1 MMLLS
6 GHLKHISQQAENIL
20 LPTHKPSGLNFL
32 EVGLKFTSR
41 KGSNMLLLPTGPD
54 IALWV
59 VNSIFVC
66 SFDGAASGLKEG
78 CQNSSRTR
86 HGCQGENLR
95 LQNRMRSNKC
105 KCMRVEKL
113 NVCPIIS
120 SRSFYYSLLCA
131 MGAHIQKAMEDL
143 LQSGLGVNVKL
154 AKILG
159 LLTNN
164 GLAYQSCLKIAD
176 LLCHPNN
183 RGSSMVQAHD
193 CWKKRSLILASGLK
207 EPLQVQSALRWASAK
222 EHSSDA
228 SLRKPLGSC

>member
-1 MMLLS
+1 MDYPKCLMMLLS

-32 EVGLKFTSR
+32 EIGLKFTSH
-41 KGSNMLLLPTGPD
+41 KGSNMLLLSTGPD

-66 SFDGAASGLKEG
+66 SYDGAASGLKEG

-95 LQNRMRSNKC
+95 LQNHMRSNKC

-120 SRSFYYSLLCA
+120 SRSFYYSFPLRH
-131 MGAHIQKAMEDL
+131 GSSYTKGH
-143 LQSGLGVNVKL
+143 G
-154 AKILG
+154 
-159 LLTNN
+159 
-164 GLAYQSCLKIAD
+164 GLAS
-176 LLCHPNN
+176 
-183 RGSSMVQAHD
+183 V
-193 CWKKRSLILASGLK
+193 
-207 EPLQVQSALRWASAK
+207 
-222 EHSSDA
+222 
-228 SLRKPLGSC
+228 